1 MQGESERTGIALLAH
16 LRPRGSVWSANR
28 CDMAEA
34 ITLAD

>member
-16 LRPRGSVWSANR
+16 LRPRGQPGRQTGVTWP
-28 CDMAEA
+28 EA